1 MMNNIAMTQV
11 GGRSLL
17 AVAGAMGVV
26 AAMRVSTAVRD
37 AVMVLTSLDEAS
49 Y

>member
-1 MMNNIAMTQV
+1 MMHNNAMTQV
-11 GGRSLL
+11 GVRSLL
-17 AVAGAMGVV
+17 AVAGAMGVE
-26 AAMRVSTAVRD
+26 AAIRVTTAVRD

>member
-1 MMNNIAMTQV
+1 MIDNSAMPQS

-17 AVAGAMGVV
+17 AVVGAVGIE
-26 AAMRVSTAVRD
+26 AATRVSTAVRD